1 MIDNQAQ
8 GQEPAEPAIYRRRSA
23 RVLLLDRAGHI
34 LLFRLRDPAHGHCWI
49 TPGGGV
55 EDGESLREAAAR
67 ELHEETGLRLA
78 PEQLGPRIA
87 ETSGYADFG
96 WATGVFRDD
105 FFCYRVD
112 HHDVDTRGFEDL
124 ERSHITGHRWWPPE
138 ELETTAETVYPFA
151 LAPLVRE
158 LSAGRGPVE
167 PVRLPWHH

>member
-1 MIDNQAQ
+1 M
-8 GQEPAEPAIYRRRSA
+8 ESAEPSTETYRRRSA
-23 RVLLLDRAGHI
+23 RVVLLDGAGRI
-34 LLFRLRDPAHGHCWI
+34 LLFRLRDATNAEHGHCWI

-55 EDGESLREAAAR
+55 QDGESLREAAAR

-87 ETSGYADFG
+87 ETSGYADLG
-96 WATGVFRDD
+96 WAAGVFRDD
-105 FFCYRVD
+105 FFFHRVD

-124 ERSHITGHRWWPPE
+124 ERSYITGHRWWPHE
-138 ELETTAETVYPFA
+138 ELETTNETVYPFA

-158 LSAGRGPVE
+158 LSAGRSPAE